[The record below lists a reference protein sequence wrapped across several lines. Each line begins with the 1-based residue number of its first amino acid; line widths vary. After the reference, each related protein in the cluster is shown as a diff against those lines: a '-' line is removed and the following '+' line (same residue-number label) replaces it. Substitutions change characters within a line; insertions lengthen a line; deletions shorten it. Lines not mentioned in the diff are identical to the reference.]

1 MYRKGLLSMK
11 LVNYDSKYLIMQNV
25 RSDTEEVPSRYTSC
39 QYQILCRLIRQ
50 KKITKQFFEFLL
62 RHLYN
67 LSDWKQLDY
76 RQMYELIHI
85 LTYWNYKKEFIE

>member
-1 MYRKGLLSMK
+1 MK

-25 RSDTEEVPSRYTSC
+25 RSITKKVPSRYTSC

-62 RHLYN
+62 LHLYD
-67 LSDWKQLDY
+67 LSDWRQLDY
-76 RQMYELIHI
+76 KQMYELIHI
-85 LTYWNYKKEFIE
+85 LTYWDNEKVLME